1 MPVRVYA
8 HKYMKA
14 PLTKSLYETRNA
26 PNKLYNTERLC
37 YIRSTVF
44 SLTLREADGSMAFI
58 LDVTRGICACIY

>member
-8 HKYMKA
+8 HKSMRA
-14 PLTKSLYETRNA
+14 PLTKSLYEIRNA
-26 PNKLYNTERLC
+26 PNKLYNTD
-37 YIRSTVF
+37 IRSTVF